1 MSRKRENDKWIFGLD
16 RTSLPSPL
24 KIYPESARD
33 LMDGEARSC
42 VENSRRENHPKT
54 FPTVRNRVA
63 RRSTRR
69 DPGGSFPTPFFL
81 FPLFS
86 LLPSPPPRPYRP
98 LVSSAGSAGLFIFA
112 VSKRVTDD
120 GTMLIIPSMWEP
132 IVARSYRGREW
143 QRPGFSRPRFLW
155 YDYIGEDRF
164 GEETASRREYIYIYT
179 YPYGEGTELNGGTES
194 S

>member
-1 MSRKRENDKWIFGLD
+1 MDLWTRSYLPPLPAKNLSRECERFDGWRGAIMCGKFAPRKSPENFSNRSKSG
-16 RTSLPSPL
+16 SEE
-24 KIYPESARD
+24 IY
-33 LMDGEARSC
+33 EA
-42 VENSRRENHPKT
+42 N
-54 FPTVRNRVA
+54 
-63 RRSTRR
+63 
-69 DPGGSFPTPFFL
+69 PGGSFPTPFFL

-155 YDYIGEDRF
+155 YLIILKRIDLEKNPLLVEDI
-164 GEETASRREYIYIYT
+164 YIYIYT
-179 YPYGEGTELNGGTES
+179 CPYGEGTELNGGTES